1 MKEGFNMHY
10 PYDLFES
17 YPPDRKL
24 PPFEG
29 NLNEPLTQPVQNTQQ
44 IPTVPLPGGP
54 VSPINIPPMPMAP
67 PMGPAVPPAAAP
79 TEQVVP
85 AQEAPAEPIQ
95 RTLVQ
100 TVEFEGP
107 GMPFGASLLPTVV
120 PEPPHFSVPG
130 NPLLPEQ
137 YKEIISYEN
146 LQYLNGFM
154 RTQIGKECL
163 VTIAIGAS
171 GTLASRKGYLIGVG
185 INYIILID
193 SCSEDITVLD
203 FYSIR
208 LIEFYG
214 KRCPVK
220 LFI

>member
-1 MKEGFNMHY
+1 MEEGFNMHY

-29 NLNEPLTQPVQNTQQ
+29 NLNEPLIRPVQNTQDI
-44 IPTVPLPGGP
+44 IPTVPETQPPTDGAAVEGP
-54 VSPINIPPMPMAP
+54 P
-67 PMGPAVPPAAAP
+67 
-79 TEQVVP
+79 
-85 AQEAPAEPIQ
+85 
-95 RTLVQ
+95 RLVK

-107 GMPFGASLLPTVV
+107 EMPFGGSLLPTVT
-120 PEPPHFSVPG
+120 PEPPHFSVPS

-171 GTLASRKGYLIGVG
+171 GTLASRKGYLVGVG

-220 LFI
+220 LYI